1 MKVKAEIFKGIE
13 YVQINRLPDEQRTG
27 FLESLNRNLVIKI
40 LIDGKIVS
48 NCVQYSDYEMWFE
61 NVYHNSP
68 AKGGCVP
75 SMDSVSAHIKVNK
88 IQSQMPVSGN
98 TSRTLPAES
107 SK

>member
-13 YVQINRLPDEQRTG
+13 YVQINRLPDEQRTK

-48 NCVQYSDYEMWFE
+48 NCVQYCDYELWFE
-61 NVYHNSP
+61 NVYHTSP
-68 AKGGCVP
+68 AKGGHVA
-75 SMDSVSAHIKVNK
+75 SMDSVSAHIKTTKV
-88 IQSQMPVSGN
+88 QSQIPVSGS